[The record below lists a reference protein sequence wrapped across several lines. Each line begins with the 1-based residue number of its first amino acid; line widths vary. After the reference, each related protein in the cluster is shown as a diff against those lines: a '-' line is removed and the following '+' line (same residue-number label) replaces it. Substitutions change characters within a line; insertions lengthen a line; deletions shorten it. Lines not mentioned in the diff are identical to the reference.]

1 MKKKEHKY
9 NWYRD
14 GVLMSDEEVEAE
26 ITWFQDILEK
36 RKDKKDEI
44 K

>member
-1 MKKKEHKY
+1 MKEKERKAY
-9 NWYRD
+9 WYRD
-14 GVLMSDEEVEAE
+14 GKLLTDEEVEAE